1 MSRLELEVISQI
13 LTEFAF
19 GYKAEE
25 LLLIVNSADF
35 HALCAANL
43 IKLEKTL
50 TGEFPYCMN
59 VRVRIAG
66 TKCAPEVV
74 QRVFL

>member
-13 LTEFAF
+13 LTELAF

-25 LLLIVNSADF
+25 LMLIVNSADF

-43 IKLEKTL
+43 IKFEKTVL
-50 TGEFPYCMN
+50 GESPYCMN
-59 VRVRIAG
+59 IKVRIAG